1 MRTRACFALAAICI
15 ALASVVLTVMLARD
29 DCAVSTQATDE
40 QPSLTVAVAR
50 LQSATFPIR
59 IAANGNIV
67 AWQEA
72 SIGTETDGLRLIDV
86 KVNVGD
92 TVRRGQALA
101 TFASD
106 TVEAELA
113 HSRATVAEAEVALAE
128 AAIDAQRARALLET
142 GALSAQQIGQYI
154 ATERTAR
161 ARLTA
166 ARAVERTHEL
176 HLAQT
181 RITAVDDGV
190 ISART
195 ATVGAVLPAGQ
206 ELFRLIRGGRLE
218 WRAEVA
224 SADLVKLESGD
235 KAGRHKARIALPGG
249 GVIEGRLRMLSPVID
264 IPTRNGLAYVDL
276 PLGNTARTG
285 MFARGEIELGA
296 EEVMALPQSAVRLRE
311 GFSYVMRV
319 GPDSRVIETRVT
331 VGRRSGDCVEII
343 SGLATD
349 DRVVVSGVSFLNDG
363 DLVRVADAPLETAPP
378 SRPSSPPRHLTLTGS
393 RGTR

>member
-1 MRTRACFALAAICI
+1 MRTLPRIALAAFCI
-15 ALASVVLTVMLARD
+15 ALASVVLTVKLTWD
-29 DCAVSTQATDE
+29 GCAVSTQATAE

-50 LQSATFPIR
+50 LRPAIFPIR
-59 IAANGNIV
+59 IAANGNIM

-86 KVNVGD
+86 KVSVGD
-92 TVRRGQALA
+92 KVRRGQALA

-113 HSRATVAEAEVALAE
+113 HSRAAVAEAEVALTE
-128 AAIDAQRARALLET
+128 AAIDAQRARVLQET
-142 GALSAQQIGQYI
+142 GALSAQQIRQYV
-154 ATERTAR
+154 AAERTAW
-161 ARLTA
+161 ARLAA
-166 ARAVERTHEL
+166 ARAVERTQEL
-176 HLAQT
+176 RLART

-224 SADLVKLESGD
+224 SADLVKLESGH
-235 KAGRHKARIALPGG
+235 KTRGHKARIALPGG
-249 GVIEGRLRMLSPVID
+249 RMIEGRLRMLSPVID

-276 PLGNTARTG
+276 PPSDTARTG

-296 EEVMALPQSAVRLRE
+296 EELMALPQSAIRLRE

-319 GPDSRVIETRVT
+319 GPDSRVIQTRVT
-331 VGRRSGDCVEII
+331 AGRRSDDCVEII
-343 SGLATD
+343 SGLGTG
-349 DRVVVSGVSFLNDG
+349 DRVVVSGAAFLGDG
-363 DLVRVADAPLETAPP
+363 DLVRVADALETAVPAR
-378 SRPSSPPRHLTLTGS
+378 SSSPPRHRTLTDSGGA
-393 RGTR
+393 R